1 MFQIRDDLLDF
12 VSDSAAEGKLTWM
25 DFREGILTLPVL
37 YAMEKEEIRPQ
48 IVELIRSAKAG
59 NFSSEDAGKL
69 TRLTVVSGGMRRAV
83 QDMEKHMT
91 MALGTIEN
99 LPDHGVSNVFRELLK
114 TKCSIPE
121 MPAPV

>member
-1 MFQIRDDLLDF
+1 
-12 VSDSAAEGKLTWM
+12 
-25 DFREGILTLPVL
+25 
-37 YAMEKEEIRPQ
+37 
-48 IVELIRSAKAG
+48 
-59 NFSSEDAGKL
+59 
-69 TRLTVVSGGMRRAV
+69 MRRAV

>member
-1 MFQIRDDLLDF
+1 
-12 VSDSAAEGKLTWM
+12 
-25 DFREGILTLPVL
+25 
-37 YAMEKEEIRPQ
+37 MEKEEIRPQ